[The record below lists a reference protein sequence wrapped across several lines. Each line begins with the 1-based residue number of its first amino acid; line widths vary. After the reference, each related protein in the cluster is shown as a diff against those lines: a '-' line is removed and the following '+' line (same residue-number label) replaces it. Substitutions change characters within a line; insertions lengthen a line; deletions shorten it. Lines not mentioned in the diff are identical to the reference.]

1 MTMTNAAKI
10 WTALTDSGA
19 MCDDC
24 LSSFSSVKPRQTVNI
39 KCRELERAGDL
50 NRHKD
55 MCPKC
60 KVTKIINRQIT
71 KDIASSNSISN
82 GIEPRPIQSRL
93 ETKRFSEGDFPAK
106 KMQSVISSFARQ
118 VASGSIEIYNEF
130 SLQHELGVFLRS
142 HAKDKDIQFERNVAY
157 FGFEKERFEKRE
169 IDIVIY
175 GKRSFLLDAAI
186 ELKFPRNGQYP
197 EQMYSFCKDIVF
209 AEQLKRSGFNKTF
222 VVIFAEDKLFY
233 EGAQGGIYGFFRG
246 GRNLT
251 GTIRKPTGR
260 RDSEVAIT
268 GDYSITWH
276 DVSGSL
282 KYAVI
287 EAQ

>member
-1 MTMTNAAKI
+1 MTNADKI
-10 WTALTDSGA
+10 WATLTASGP

-24 LSSFSSVKPRQTVNI
+24 LSSFSSVKPRQAVNI

-50 NRHKD
+50 KRHKV
-55 MCPKC
+55 MCPQC
-60 KVTKIINRQIT
+60 KLTKIINRQLT
-71 KDIASSNSISN
+71 KGIASPSSTNI
-82 GIEPRPIQSRL
+82 GIGPRRTIRRV

-106 KMQSVISSFARQ
+106 KMEGVISSFAKQ
-118 VASGSIEIYNEF
+118 VGSGSIEIYNEF
-130 SLQHELGVFLRS
+130 SLQHELGIFLRNIV
-142 HAKDKDIQFERNVAY
+142 KDKDIQFERNVAH

-175 GKRSFLLDAAI
+175 GKRSSLLDAAI
-186 ELKFPRNGQYP
+186 ELKFPRNGQHP

-209 AEQLKRSGFNKTF
+209 AEQLKRSGFNRTF
-222 VVIFAEDKLFY
+222 VVIFAEDRLFY

-251 GTIRKPTGR
+251 GTVRKPTGK
-260 RDSEVAIT
+260 RDSEVTIT
-268 GDYSITWH
+268 GDYSVRWH
-276 DVSGSL
+276 GVSSPL
-282 KYAVI
+282 KYTVI